1 MAEETASTLVIDPG
15 GRTLPSGEARPLGH
29 SGATDPYLGVVL
41 KDSYRVERRL
51 GEGGMGAV
59 YLAEH
64 QALRKKVAVKVLGP
78 EFAHQAELKQ
88 RFLREA
94 RAAAAISD
102 DHVVEI
108 YDFGETPDGSAFIA
122 MEYLEG
128 VDLAVLL
135 QREVRLP
142 WPRARD
148 IALQICQALQAAHD
162 RGIVHRDVKPA
173 NCFCLEGDRIKV
185 LDFGIAKV
193 QDPDAD
199 IGQALTRAGTIFGT
213 AEYMSPEQARG
224 DPHDHRVDVYALG
237 VIVYQMLAGRTPFVA
252 DSFMGLLRQH
262 MYEAPPR
269 PGELAP
275 EAEIPAGAEGVVLK
289 ALQKDP
295 ALRFASMAEMAAAL
309 RAVDAGVVPVVV
321 REVLP
326 APTTG
331 SMATVFREEARTD
344 RIAGRR
350 AGRRG
355 GLLGAALAGGLALV
369 LALVS
374 RGEAEVVAQVP
385 AGGSPAVEAGA
396 AIVAPAPSQVHTPE
410 LARPVRIR
418 IDTDGVVAQ
427 VFDQHGAAIG
437 STADPAG
444 FELPRGELAVRLT
457 LRADDHEAQEVS
469 VTPSADRS
477 LRVVL
482 APHRPEPGRVGARK
496 PPRPEPAPGA
506 SKPAAAR
513 PDHKTSPDLISP
525 FGE

>member
-1 MAEETASTLVIDPG
+1 MADETASTLIVDPG
-15 GRTLPSGEARPLGH
+15 GRTLPSEGARPLAH
-29 SGATDPYLGVVL
+29 NGATDPYLGLLL

-64 QALRKKVAVKVLGP
+64 QALRKKVAIKILGA
-78 EFAHQAELKQ
+78 EFAHRPELKQ

-102 DHVVEI
+102 DHVIEI
-108 YDFGETPDGSAFIA
+108 SDFGETPDGSAFIA

-135 QREVRLP
+135 QREGRLP

-173 NCFCLEGDRIKV
+173 NCFCLEHGLIKV

-193 QDPDAD
+193 ADADAD

-224 DPHDHRVDVYALG
+224 DAHDHRVDIYALG
-237 VIVYQMLAGRTPFVA
+237 VIVFQMLVGRTPFVA

-275 EAEIPAGAEGVVLK
+275 DAAIPAGAEGVVLK

-295 ALRFASMAEMAAAL
+295 ALRFGSMAEMAVAL

-326 APTTG
+326 AMTTG
-331 SMATVFREEARTD
+331 SVATWFRGDPLASPATD
-344 RIAGRR
+344 SRPPSRR
-350 AGRRG
+350 PW
-355 GLLGAALAGGLALV
+355 LLGAGFAAALAGGLAFM
-369 LALVS
+369 S
-374 RGEAEVVAQVP
+374 RGQVVPQAPAELIEVGP
-385 AGGSPAVEAGA
+385 AIAT
-396 AIVAPAPSQVHTPE
+396 PAPSQVLTPE
-410 LARPVRIR
+410 
-418 IDTDGVVAQ
+418 VAQ
-427 VFDQHGAAIG
+427 PTRIHINTD
-437 STADPAG
+437 TMPTEDP
-444 FELPRGELAVRLT
+444 
-457 LRADDHEAQEVS
+457 EAQEAS
-469 VTPSADRS
+469 VTPSSDPS
-477 LRVVL
+477 LLPPTRQGP
-482 APHRPEPGRVGARK
+482 ARPGARK
-496 PPRPEPAPGA
+496 PPRPAAPEP
-506 SKPAAAR
+506 SKQVADHKPDHK

-525 FGE
+525 FGD